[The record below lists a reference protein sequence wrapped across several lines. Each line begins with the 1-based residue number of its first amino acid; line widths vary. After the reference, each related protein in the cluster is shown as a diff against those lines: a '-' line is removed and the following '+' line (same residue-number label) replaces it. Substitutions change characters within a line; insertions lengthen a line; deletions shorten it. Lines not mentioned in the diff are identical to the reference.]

1 MSLNASQHKT
11 SIGGQALIEGIMMRG
26 PEKIAAAYLKPDK
39 TIDIEIKD
47 APNPAKKCR
56 ILGWPIIRGVIN
68 MVSSLA
74 IGMKFLTDS
83 ATRAEDYVDEGTD
96 TEPDKFDLWLEKHFS
111 QETVDKIMIGVAM
124 VFGILMPIGLYILL
138 PSFLTSFLRPF
149 IKSSLALNLIEGVI
163 KMAVFILFLKCTS
176 LMKDMQR
183 VYSFHGAEHKT
194 IYCYEKGLPLTVEN
208 IRPQMRFH
216 PRCGTSFL
224 FVVLII
230 GILVYSF
237 ISWDNV
243 WMRILI
249 RLCCLPI
256 LVGVTYEIN
265 RLVGRHDNLLTRIVR
280 APGLWVQ
287 HLTVFEPDDDMIRAA
302 IEAVKPVIP
311 DDGSDQW

>member
-1 MSLNASQHKT
+1 MREPALRRMT

-26 PEKIAAAYLKPDK
+26 PEKVAAAFLKPDK
-39 TIDIEIKD
+39 TIDVVIKD
-47 APNPAKKCR
+47 APLPAKKYK
-56 ILGWPIIRGVIN
+56 ILGLPLIRGVANMIN
-68 MVSSLA
+68 SLS
-74 IGMKFLTDS
+74 IGMKFLTES
-83 ATRAEDYVDEGTD
+83 ATRAEEYEEAPA
-96 TEPDKFDLWLEKHFS
+96 EPDKLEMWLEKHFS
-111 QETVDKIMIGVAM
+111 KETIDNILIGVSM
-124 VFGILMPIGLYILL
+124 VLGILLPIGLYILL

-163 KMAVFILFLKCTS
+163 KMGIFLLFLKCTS

-183 VYSFHGAEHKT
+183 VYAFHGAEHKS

-208 IRPQMRFH
+208 IHPQMRFH

-224 FVVLII
+224 FVVLIV

-237 ISWDNV
+237 ISWNSV

-249 RLCCLPI
+249 RLICLPI

-265 RLVGRHDNLLTRIVR
+265 RVVGRHDNAVTRIIR
-280 APGLWVQ
+280 APGLLVQ
-287 HLTVFEPDDDMIRAA
+287 RMTVFEPDDDMIRAA

-311 DDGSDQW
+311 DDGSDKW

>member
-1 MSLNASQHKT
+1 MRERKT

-26 PEKIAAAYLKPDK
+26 PEKVAAAYLKPDK
-39 TIDIEIKD
+39 TIDVVVKD
-47 APNPAKKCR
+47 APLPAKKWK
-56 ILGWPIIRGVIN
+56 ILGLPLIRGVANMIN
-68 MVSSLA
+68 SLA
-74 IGMKFLTDS
+74 IGMKFLTES
-83 ATRAEDYVDEGTD
+83 ATRAEEYADAEIQ
-96 TEPDKFDLWLEKHFS
+96 PDRFEKWLQNHLSKEAI
-111 QETVDKIMIGVAM
+111 DKLMIGISM
-124 VFGILMPIGLYILL
+124 VLGILLPIGLYILL
-138 PSFLTSFLRPF
+138 PSFLTSLLRSW
-149 IKSSLALNLIEGVI
+149 IKSTLALNLIEGII
-163 KMAVFILFLKCTS
+163 KMSVFLLFLKCTS

-183 VYSFHGAEHKT
+183 VYAFHGAEHKT

-224 FVVLII
+224 FVVLLV

-237 ISWDNV
+237 ISWDSV

-249 RLCCLPI
+249 RLACLPV

-265 RLVGRHDNLLTRIVR
+265 RVVGRYDNVLTRIVR
-280 APGLWVQ
+280 APGLLVQ

>member
-1 MSLNASQHKT
+1 MREPALRRMT

-26 PEKIAAAYLKPDK
+26 PEKVAAAFLKPDK
-39 TIDIEIKD
+39 TIDVVIKD
-47 APNPAKKCR
+47 APLPAKKYK
-56 ILGWPIIRGVIN
+56 ILGLPLIRGVANMIN
-68 MVSSLA
+68 SLT
-74 IGMKFLTDS
+74 IGMKFLTES
-83 ATRAEDYVDEGTD
+83 ATRAEEYEETPA
-96 TEPDKFDLWLEKHFS
+96 EPDKLEMWLEKHFS
-111 QETVDKIMIGVAM
+111 KETIDNILIGVSM
-124 VFGILMPIGLYILL
+124 VLGILLPIGLYILL

-163 KMAVFILFLKCTS
+163 KMGIFLLFLKCTS

-224 FVVLII
+224 FVVLIV

-237 ISWDNV
+237 ISWNSV

-249 RLCCLPI
+249 RLICLPI

-265 RLVGRHDNLLTRIVR
+265 RVVGRHDNAVTRIIR
-280 APGLWVQ
+280 APGLLVQ
-287 HLTVFEPDDDMIRAA
+287 RMTVFEPDDDMIRAA

-311 DDGSDQW
+311 DDGSDKW

>member
-1 MSLNASQHKT
+1 MREPALRRMT

-26 PEKIAAAYLKPDK
+26 PEKVAAAFLKPDK
-39 TIDIEIKD
+39 TIDVVIKD
-47 APNPAKKCR
+47 APLPAKKYK
-56 ILGWPIIRGVIN
+56 ILGLPLIRGVANMIN
-68 MVSSLA
+68 SLS
-74 IGMKFLTDS
+74 IGMKFLTES
-83 ATRAEDYVDEGTD
+83 ATRAEEYEETPA
-96 TEPDKFDLWLEKHFS
+96 EPDKLEMWLEKHFS
-111 QETVDKIMIGVAM
+111 KETIDNILIGVSM
-124 VFGILMPIGLYILL
+124 VLGILLPIGLYILL

-163 KMAVFILFLKCTS
+163 KMGIFLLFLKCTS

-224 FVVLII
+224 FVVLIV

-237 ISWDNV
+237 ISWNSV

-249 RLCCLPI
+249 RLICLPI

-265 RLVGRHDNLLTRIVR
+265 RVVGRHDNAVTRIIR
-280 APGLWVQ
+280 APGLLVQ
-287 HLTVFEPDDDMIRAA
+287 RMTVFEPDDDMIRAA

-311 DDGSDQW
+311 DDGSDKW

>member
-1 MSLNASQHKT
+1 MREPALRRMT

-26 PEKIAAAYLKPDK
+26 PEKVAAAFLKPDK
-39 TIDIEIKD
+39 TIDVVIKD
-47 APNPAKKCR
+47 APLPAKKYK
-56 ILGWPIIRGVIN
+56 ILGLPLIRGVANMIN
-68 MVSSLA
+68 SLT
-74 IGMKFLTDS
+74 IGMKFLTES
-83 ATRAEDYVDEGTD
+83 ATRAEEYEETPA
-96 TEPDKFDLWLEKHFS
+96 EPDKLEMWLEKHFS
-111 QETVDKIMIGVAM
+111 KETIDNILIGVSM
-124 VFGILMPIGLYILL
+124 VLGILLPIGLYILL

-149 IKSSLALNLIEGVI
+149 VKSSLALNLIEGVI
-163 KMAVFILFLKCTS
+163 KMGIFLLFLKCTS

-224 FVVLII
+224 FVVLIV

-237 ISWDNV
+237 ISWNSV

-249 RLCCLPI
+249 RLICLPI
-256 LVGVTYEIN
+256 LVGVTYEI
-265 RLVGRHDNLLTRIVR
+265 RRVVGRHDNAVTRIIR
-280 APGLWVQ
+280 APGLLVQ
-287 HLTVFEPDDDMIRAA
+287 RMTVFEPDDDMIRAA

-311 DDGSDQW
+311 DDGSDKW

>member
-1 MSLNASQHKT
+1 MREPALRRMT

-26 PEKIAAAYLKPDK
+26 PEKVAAAFLKPDK
-39 TIDIEIKD
+39 TIDVVIKD
-47 APNPAKKCR
+47 APLPAKKYK
-56 ILGWPIIRGVIN
+56 ILGLPLIRGVANMIN
-68 MVSSLA
+68 SLS
-74 IGMKFLTDS
+74 IGMKFLTES
-83 ATRAEDYVDEGTD
+83 ATRAEEYEETPA
-96 TEPDKFDLWLEKHFS
+96 EPDKLELWLEKHFS
-111 QETVDKIMIGVAM
+111 KETIDNILIGVSM
-124 VFGILMPIGLYILL
+124 VLGILLPIGLYILL

-163 KMAVFILFLKCTS
+163 KMGIFLLFLKCTS

-224 FVVLII
+224 FVVLIV

-237 ISWDNV
+237 ISWNSV

-249 RLCCLPI
+249 RLICLPI

-265 RLVGRHDNLLTRIVR
+265 RVVGRHDNAVTRIIR
-280 APGLWVQ
+280 APGLLVQ
-287 HLTVFEPDDDMIRAA
+287 RMTVFEPDDDMIRAA

-311 DDGSDQW
+311 DDGSDKW

>member
-1 MSLNASQHKT
+1 MREPALRRMT

-26 PEKIAAAYLKPDK
+26 PEKVAAAFLKPDK
-39 TIDIEIKD
+39 TIDVVIKD
-47 APNPAKKCR
+47 APLPAKKNK
-56 ILGWPIIRGVIN
+56 ILGLPLIRGVANMIN
-68 MVSSLA
+68 SLS
-74 IGMKFLTDS
+74 IGMKFLTES
-83 ATRAEDYVDEGTD
+83 ATRAEEYEETPA
-96 TEPDKFDLWLEKHFS
+96 EPDKLEMWLEKHFS
-111 QETVDKIMIGVAM
+111 KETIDNILIGVSM
-124 VFGILMPIGLYILL
+124 VLGILLPIGLYILL

-163 KMAVFILFLKCTS
+163 KMGIFLLFLKCTS

-224 FVVLII
+224 FVVLIV

-237 ISWDNV
+237 ISWNSV

-249 RLCCLPI
+249 RLICLPI

-265 RLVGRHDNLLTRIVR
+265 RVVGRHDNAVTRIIR
-280 APGLWVQ
+280 APGLLVQ
-287 HLTVFEPDDDMIRAA
+287 RMTVFEPDDDMIRAA

-311 DDGSDQW
+311 DDGSDKW